1 MLATE
6 IIKYNE
12 PKRFIVVHMPGIE
25 VLTDYLHSL
34 NIIHK
39 YIILTD
45 FKMEKFLK
53 SNDIFIFTQMWI
65 DLTVFPKEIY
75 SSERFV
81 FLNVEMLSESK
92 RADHI
97 LRMMSYNINIAD
109 YSQSNID
116 FIQKY
121 YAQSGKTYN
130 KSILYFPYQYV
141 VKDTSLLRNQCHKY
155 EYDIGVINAYPKK
168 DSSVSSE
175 LAYKR
180 SDVFDKL
187 TELKF
192 NCININGWGKERDL
206 IIHKCK
212 IILNVHH
219 FECFKIFEHIR
230 CDRLIYANKLVISEK
245 SMYMEEL
252 DIYPF
257 VYWSNYET
265 IIEYT
270 KHILDNFQT
279 YQTQLEQ
286 MPKNDLISLR
296 IQQLEKTYSHLQE

>member
-1 MLATE
+1 MATE
-6 IIKYNE
+6 IINYNKS
-12 PKRFIVVHMPGIE
+12 KRFIIVHMPGIE
-25 VLTDYLHSL
+25 VLTDYLNSL

-39 YIILTD
+39 YILLTEFD
-45 FKMEKFLK
+45 TEKFLK
-53 SNDIFIFTQMWI
+53 SNDIFIFTQMWL
-65 DLTVFPKEIY
+65 DPSKFSSTVY
-75 SSERFV
+75 ASERFV
-81 FLNVEMLSESK
+81 FLNVEMLSESN

-97 LRMMSYNINIAD
+97 SRMMSYNMNIAD
-109 YSQSNID
+109 YSVSNID

-121 YAQSGKTYN
+121 YAQSGKIYN
-130 KSILYFPYQYV
+130 KPILYLPYQYAI
-141 VKDTSLLRNQCHKY
+141 KEISLLRNQHHKY

-168 DSSVSSE
+168 DSSVNSE
-175 LAYKR
+175 FKYKR

-192 NCININGWGKERDL
+192 NCVNITGWGNERDS
-206 IIHKCK
+206 IIQKCK

-219 FECFKIFEHIR
+219 FDCFKIFEHIR
-230 CDRLIYANKLVISEK
+230 CDRLIFANKLVVSEK
-245 SMYMEEL
+245 SMYMEDL

-270 KHILDNFQT
+270 KHILDNFDT

-286 MPKNDLISLR
+286 IPKNDLISSR
-296 IQQLEKTYSHLQE
+296 IRQLEKTYSHLTA